1 MALMRRSKFLL
12 EDWFSLNEKDANWAK
27 KAARGMSSTGGGV
40 GVFRYTF
47 FSSEMIQ
54 GSWTKLTE
62 DMVDGRGLC

>member
-1 MALMRRSKFLL
+1 
-12 EDWFSLNEKDANWAK
+12 
-27 KAARGMSSTGGGV
+27 MSSTGGGV

-54 GSWTKLTE
+54 GNWTELTSEAE